1 MLYSGV
7 LCGCDHQLWHD
18 AICCCTHCLLSR
30 LPWGFPDNPVG
41 NPWGFPDNPVGKE
54 SAPVVSQDVL
64 GSVLEETDFKR
75 KTPRQPSS
83 PEEYTKY
90 SKF

>member
-1 MLYSGV
+1 MLPGPTLRNLSQGDAMLYSRV

-18 AICCCTHCLLSR
+18 AIFLSR
-30 LPWGFPDNPVG
+30 L
-41 NPWGFPDNPVGKE
+41 PWGFPDNPVGKE

-83 PEEYTKY
+83 PEEYIKY
-90 SKF
+90 SKS

>member
-1 MLYSGV
+1 MLCYIPAFCVAVTISSGMMPFF
-7 LCGCDHQLWHD
+7 
-18 AICCCTHCLLSR
+18 CCTHCLLSR
-30 LPWGFPDNPVG
+30 L
-41 NPWGFPDNPVGKE
+41 PWGFPDNPVGKE

-83 PEEYTKY
+83 PEEYIKY
-90 SKF
+90 SKS